1 MKVVSSLMK
10 NSGVHILV
18 ILSLIIFQFFIL
30 IFLIYEL
37 RFFMSMSGYEGK
49 VKTHTGIPLFHSILK
64 KVLFIWIKYK
74 PFSSC

>member
-30 IFLIYEL
+30 IFLIYEF

-49 VKTHTGIPLFHSILK
+49 VKTHTGIPHSILK
-64 KVLFIWIKYK
+64 KVPFIWIKYK